1 MSEKSKAKETKDDYK
16 EMFEKIIDKGTRVFQ
31 QSGETIET
39 AIKSA
44 LSFRENVIM
53 VRVNQE
59 SLKKLDELVDAGLFK
74 SRSESAA
81 FLIREGIKAREDIF
95 SIINEKINEIQKL
108 KEELK
113 NIINSEFTANKVE
126 EENHVKNSDKT

>member
-1 MSEKSKAKETKDDYK
+1 MSAKSKAKETKEDYK
-16 EMFEKIIDKGTRVFQ
+16 EMFEKIIDKGARVFQ

-113 NIINSEFTANKVE
+113 NIIDSEFTANKVE
-126 EENHVKNSDKT
+126 EENQAKNSDKT